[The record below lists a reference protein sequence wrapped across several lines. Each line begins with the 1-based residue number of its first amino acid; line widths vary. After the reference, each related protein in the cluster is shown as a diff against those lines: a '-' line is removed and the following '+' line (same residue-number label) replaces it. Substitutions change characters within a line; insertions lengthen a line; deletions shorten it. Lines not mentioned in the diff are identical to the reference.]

1 MAALLAFAFAL
12 AWIFDAPAQEMG
24 PKSWWD
30 AMQSVEGHV
39 TGDLEERFS
48 LDPQGGEPGEPGNPD
63 GRDGS
68 VDVAGGG
75 AGNGSGS
82 GGDDAD
88 GSGAGGGQN
97 TDGQGNG
104 AIDPS
109 VPEVAQL
116 IQTWINIAEPPP
128 NAEDGAS
135 LTYTNGGRMV
145 GTTTTGTIESRHET
159 GAFDAIYLWTNWRKL
174 DSVDH
179 CTMEEYVTVNLS
191 GKSIA
196 HCRGRYKPKIK
207 DWKGWQAAKAR
218 TAVTTLKLKA
228 VFRPGGAAP
237 DGAKA
242 GTVAN
247 QEPGPGESLAKGGS
261 VTLKIYSEPIKKVEV
276 PDLRGQQVAAATD
289 TLRAIGLK
297 LNLKNGPAASNEAD
311 AGTVFGQTPAAGAL
325 VKPGATLT
333 AVVYKPFVP
342 KIFVP
347 EITSDNVAEAMAALS
362 DLGLSPVIRTDPPG
376 KENWEDGTVTGFVP
390 ASGSEISPGGTVT
403 IVVTVEEPQMVVVP
417 DLRGLRGQ
425 AAREQ
430 LVGAGLHAEV
440 RSSEPAREPD
450 MTGTVI
456 RTEPANGADVEIGSL
471 VMVFVFDT
479 YVPPKITVPSVI
491 GMPIAEAENVLEQA
505 GLVASIDS
513 FIQAPDPESSMTIAQ
528 ASPDPGVAIDKGGTV
543 ALIVHGRYSA
553 PKIPVP
559 DVVGLSL
566 SQARSRIEAAG
577 LKAMAGP
584 KSDPGDPELA
594 GTVFALK
601 PPAGT
606 KIDAN
611 ADVLIMAYGAYQP
624 PKPEPAPDHSEG
636 AGALAVMRDVEEK
649 LTEIIAKEFDSDFQL
664 KRGPPR
670 GDRSQAYVEYDV
682 VSIGKTNDVASS
694 ESLLTAKITV
704 IKYSSETEA
713 LPDLQEGEKE
723 IDPDQFLVG
732 FPMVGSGDSIE
743 NQKVRFSKGSFRVE
757 IVTKRN
763 SFKALSES
771 GEGDNEFPDSGF
783 LAVILSSFYHKL
795 LDPKLAAGLKT
806 PPVPAPAGDCAD
818 AIGSWNWPVGTVV
831 FSGSSSGGSVSASGN
846 PNVGSGQ
853 WTCIAQATIEIVWDG
868 GRYVDTMNL
877 SNFGDTMTG
886 SNQHGNPITA
896 HRL

>member
-624 PKPEPAPDHSEG
+624 PKPEPAVVDFESLWTSPWQGEIKISKILMDGRQSSLGELFAMTEDRPPQQDDSGSLLDIPGAAVEG
-636 AGALAVMRDVEEK
+636 ALEG
-649 LTEIIAKEFDSDFQL
+649 IA
-664 KRGPPR
+664 
-670 GDRSQAYVEYDV
+670 QAIKVAIGVLEQGIP
-682 VSIGKTNDVASS
+682 VSITFTKEGNGYRLDV
-694 ESLLTAKITV
+694 
-704 IKYSSETEA
+704 
-713 LPDLQEGEKE
+713 P
-723 IDPDQFLVG
+723 
-732 FPMVGSGDSIE
+732 
-743 NQKVRFSKGSFRVE
+743 
-757 IVTKRN
+757 
-763 SFKALSES
+763 
-771 GEGDNEFPDSGF
+771 GEGDLANAWKEHRQNVPLFIPDGNDSLVTKYMMDGTEYGVSVRATGRPDRKELVF
-783 LAVILSSFYHKL
+783 LIRGKF
-795 LDPKLAAGLKT
+795 
-806 PPVPAPAGDCAD
+806 
-818 AIGSWNWPVGTVV
+818 
-831 FSGSSSGGSVSASGN
+831 
-846 PNVGSGQ
+846 PNVNEESQ
-853 WTCIAQATIEIVWDG
+853 HLVRELAFE
-868 GRYVDTMNL
+868 
-877 SNFGDTMTG
+877 MTG
-886 SNQHGNPITA
+886 ILQPGLVTISELKDLITKRILISA
-896 HRL
+896 EKYAPDLVPMIKEQMQNLP